1 MAKGLPVRG
10 EVQGRFEV
18 ARDSPEIVNFCLL
31 LLDFYF
37 LRGDGDGNGYVRLL
51 FKKLQLLPLS
61 ESHVTPRKRLPPT
74 ALAKPI

>member
-1 MAKGLPVRG
+1 MAEGLPVRG

-37 LRGDGDGNGYVRLL
+37 LRGDGDGNVNGNGYVRLL
-51 FKKLQLLPLS
+51 FKTLQLQPLS
-61 ESHVTPRKRLPPT
+61 ESHVTPR
-74 ALAKPI
+74 